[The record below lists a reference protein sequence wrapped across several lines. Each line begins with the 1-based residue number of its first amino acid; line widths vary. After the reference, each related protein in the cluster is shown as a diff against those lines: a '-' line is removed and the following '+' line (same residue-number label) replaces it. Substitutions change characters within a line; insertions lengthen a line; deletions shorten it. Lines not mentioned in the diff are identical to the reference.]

1 MLRHEIR
8 HADLLAHL
16 APQGN
21 ERLFPPIHMAA
32 YGRIP
37 PSGLDILPR
46 RTFLQV
52 KLPTGVEQMEVHH
65 RMQQHRPA
73 VALAPR
79 GPADDTS
86 GSIDHREQLFPI
98 IRAFHFPTIFYEFYS
113 DRKDCNRRRT

>member
-1 MLRHEIR
+1 MVREWQKKGYVGQDF
-8 HADLLAHL
+8 ADYV
-16 APQGN
+16 N
-21 ERLFPPIHMAA
+21 DENVISFPWSMIDKITPRPADSVAA
-32 YGRIP
+32 A
-37 PSGLDILPR
+37 LE
-46 RTFLQV
+46 QA
-52 KLPTGVEQMEVHH
+52 GVEQMKVHH

-86 GSIDHREQLFPI
+86 GGIDHRKQLFPI